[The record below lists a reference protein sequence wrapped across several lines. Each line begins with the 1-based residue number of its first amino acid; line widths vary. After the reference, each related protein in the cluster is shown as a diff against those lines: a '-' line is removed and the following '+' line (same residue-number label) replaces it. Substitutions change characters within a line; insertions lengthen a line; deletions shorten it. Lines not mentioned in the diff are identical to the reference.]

1 MCEYFGFGL
10 VDFSVTVWRKS
21 CNATRFNKFRH
32 FFLLRKRNKGIKIKV
47 KKKKCSG
54 YSEWEK
60 LHYKMKYYKKF
71 NPTIY
76 QSK

>member
-1 MCEYFGFGL
+1 MKQDSTNF
-10 VDFSVTVWRKS
+10 DI
-21 CNATRFNKFRH
+21 
-32 FFLLRKRNKGIKIKV
+32 FFLLRKRNKGIKIKG
-47 KKKKCSG
+47 KKCSR

-60 LHYKMKYYKKF
+60 LQYKMKYYKKF